1 MSTSV
6 LFVFIIKVVTSQ
18 NATDACVWGRDES
31 ARDGINGQ
39 FIFQGYF
46 SKAPWYKKQ
55 YGTDIRYM
63 FLSNTRYVISGEEP
77 VKGWPGLH
85 AECATTGTSLY
96 PWDCGLNWR
105 VYAGQWTDDP
115 DVYCQM
121 GPCPEWECDA
131 IITDI
136 QYMGCDDIF
145 PVKIRS
151 NAWSN
156 LNGDR
161 YFYFD
166 YPRFRWVCDESLT
179 YSSTTSSL
187 LAYSERTW
195 IDTTKGSTV
204 PILFS
209 PFNQIQQIQCVQNI
223 PTLSPVKKPDE
234 PTSKTDEPTSNPSFV
249 PTKHPTLFPI
259 KNPSMPPINAI
270 LPPTSSKY
278 TPIPSYSST
287 LLSLFIDTKP
297 RNSVEKAPKDVDILA
312 IILYIIISVTSIL
325 IAVYLYRLLK
335 LRKQAEGN
343 RKQMEAKQN
352 SAKNANTEQ
361 EEKGTTNVN
370 TGVQLQETK
379 QYQRKRAVSS
389 SSISEL
395 FDTNFK
401 EEQTAGVETVVKE
414 NEGNVI
420 ETAGKG
426 LEGCNVMQH
435 GHKKTQKET
444 VRTLKN
450 TAVSITTFTNGL
462 SEI

>member
-234 PTSKTDEPTSNPSFV
+234 PTSKTDEPSKRPSELPTVNPSR
-249 PTKHPTLFPI
+249 L
-259 KNPSMPPINAI
+259 PSIQPSA
-270 LPPTSSKY
+270 
-278 TPIPSYSST
+278 IPSFEQTATLTKASLRSGEVKEEST
-287 LLSLFIDTKP
+287 TFSPLHPNHKDSETTDKESVLLIVLVIAALCVCVLGLFVCNIFTR
-297 RNSVEKAPKDVDILA
+297 RNKINSDKDVANVSSA
-312 IILYIIISVTSIL
+312 ISELPQQRT
-325 IAVYLYRLLK
+325 
-335 LRKQAEGN
+335 
-343 RKQMEAKQN
+343 
-352 SAKNANTEQ
+352 Q
-361 EEKGTTNVN
+361 EEKKENVSA
-370 TGVQLQETK
+370 VQLQSTT
-379 QYQRKRAVSS
+379 A
-389 SSISEL
+389 ISLPGESQL
-395 FDTNFK
+395 LEIGVNLKTHRVEIMN
-401 EEQTAGVETVVKE
+401 EIQTLGGYA
-414 NEGNVI
+414 NEGRGSTIEVNAVDDSAPNVI
-420 ETAGKG
+420 TLDGHNVISQHIDDDFIVMGDDEIT
-426 LEGCNVMQH
+426 EGI
-435 GHKKTQKET
+435 GA
-444 VRTLKN
+444 TLQ
-450 TAVSITTFTNGL
+450 
-462 SEI
+462 

>member
-204 PILFS
+204 PILLVLSIRFS
-209 PFNQIQQIQCVQNI
+209 KSNVFKIFQLYHRSKNQTNQHQKQTNHQNVHQNYLRLI
-223 PTLSPVKKPDE
+223 P
-234 PTSKTDEPTSNPSFV
+234 
-249 PTKHPTLFPI
+249 LFLHLN
-259 KNPSMPPINAI
+259 K
-270 LPPTSSKY
+270 LQH
-278 TPIPSYSST
+278 
-287 LLSLFIDTKP
+287 
-297 RNSVEKAPKDVDILA
+297 
-312 IILYIIISVTSIL
+312 
-325 IAVYLYRLLK
+325 
-335 LRKQAEGN
+335 LRKHHY
-343 RKQMEAKQN
+343 
-352 SAKNANTEQ
+352 
-361 EEKGTTNVN
+361 V
-370 TGVQLQETK
+370 L
-379 QYQRKRAVSS
+379 
-389 SSISEL
+389 
-395 FDTNFK
+395 
-401 EEQTAGVETVVKE
+401 VK
-414 NEGNVI
+414 
-420 ETAGKG
+420 
-426 LEGCNVMQH
+426 
-435 GHKKTQKET
+435 
-444 VRTLKN
+444 
-450 TAVSITTFTNGL
+450 
-462 SEI
+462 